1 MKMQRLASFAHGH
14 RRLVSLIIGL
24 STLSVA
30 AVAVAAIV
38 SGNSTTGASNHVTYT
53 QLPLS
58 VPTVSAGDVMI
69 ASLAIKGGAAAV
81 MVTVPSGWTQIAR
94 TDNDTNIS
102 LISYWKIASASDA
115 AGGASY
121 TWTIQDQT
129 RAEGGITGYS
139 GVDTSSPIDVASTNT
154 GRSKIATTTAVTTS
168 ASNEEVIALFA
179 TDVGTTSGS
188 GYFSAPTT
196 TSMTTK
202 YNASNAALGP
212 SIAAFDMSQ
221 LAAGN
226 TGSIAAATGDNKTR
240 DWATQNIALRQTS
253 TVVTIDSSG
262 TWTPPAGVTSV
273 TVDMWG
279 AGGGSGTGSN
289 FEESGGA
296 GAYVHATT
304 VPVTPGNVYTV
315 TIGSG
320 GTGGATS
327 TGGTGGSGFQ
337 SGGNGSVDAS
347 QGGGGGGGSTSFAN
361 DGTTLIA
368 CGGGGGAGG
377 TTNASA
383 SGSSG
388 GVGDGSSS
396 QGAGG
401 GGGCSTPGGNAS
413 GNSGGPAG
421 TGGTTMTGTPAD
433 SRTAGGATGAGSSG
447 NGHIGAAGV
456 GGIGSGGAAGGT
468 SGTPDGA
475 NGTGTDSGGG
485 GWCGCS
491 PGAGNGGH
499 GGQPAAAGGGS
510 LADTSGTG
518 GKGRVVITY

>member
-347 QGGGGGGGSTSFAN
+347 QGGGGGGSTSFAN

-485 GWCGCS
+485 G
-491 PGAGNGGH
+491 
-499 GGQPAAAGGGS
+499 
-510 LADTSGTG
+510 
-518 GKGRVVITY
+518 